1 MFDLIVR
8 NANLPDGREKQDIL
22 VKDGKIADIVPSKGN
37 IRRRRKSMRP
47 TGS

>member
-22 VKDGKIADIVPSKGN
+22 VKDGKIADIVPSKGS
-37 IRRRRKSMRP
+37 IRQLRKSMQP